1 VRTKRILVLIL
12 ALAAAAILQSTI
24 VGRPILLG
32 ARPDLV
38 LLLVV
43 TYSVVRGVGEGL
55 LGGIIGGFMVDMLSA
70 VPFGTATLG
79 MGLIGLLTG
88 LGDANVYRANFMI
101 PLVAVF
107 LATVFYHSFL
117 MLALQADG
125 RTVEWISTLALQTI
139 PGAFMNALLTPLA
152 FYLVRRFAYPGEDEE
167 RYQW

>member
-1 VRTKRILVLIL
+1 MQARRIVILIL
-12 ALAAAAILQSTI
+12 SLMGAAILQSTI
-24 VGRPILLG
+24 IGRPLILG
-32 ARPDLV
+32 ARPDFV
-38 LLLVV
+38 LMLVV

-55 LGGIIGGFMVDMLSA
+55 LGGLVGGLLVDMLSA

-88 LGDANVYRANFMI
+88 LGDANVYRANFVI
-101 PLVAVF
+101 PLIAVF

-139 PGAFMNALLTPLA
+139 PGAVMNALLAPTA
-152 FYLVRRFAYPGEDEE
+152 FYLIRRFGFHGEDEE
-167 RYQW
+167 KFRW